1 MPSSYT
7 SETIRNNK
15 PRNVL
20 TPHAAN
26 EKVFKAGL
34 RVPSTFRTVR
44 SHTKQER
51 MPEISPLA
59 DSTADLQPCKQIPS
73 GIRSVLRPFFLLSS
87 HTLFRHSIL
96 RCIRLQWLPHL
107 QRPSHILHLAFSALL
122 CPPRFSLN
130 APHLPSPA
138 TRPQAPFPRRT
149 LLLLPGACKYL
160 QTFPL
165 LWGKPSP
172 HKLLLPML
180 RHLALTTYRQDGHQL
195 LVRRSSCL
203 KPPPAFITQ
212 MSLLSLCS
220 YCGQCK

>member
-138 TRPQAPFPRRT
+138 TRSQAPFSRRT

-160 QTFPL
+160 QTFPTALREAQPAQTFTTYVAPFSSDHLQAGWPPAAGPEELMPEATTSFYNPNEPAEPLFL
-165 LWGKPSP
+165 LWS
-172 HKLLLPML
+172 M
-180 RHLALTTYRQDGHQL
+180 
-195 LVRRSSCL
+195 
-203 KPPPAFITQ
+203 
-212 MSLLSLCS
+212 
-220 YCGQCK
+220 